1 MAVKN
6 VIILI
11 MILFPSLAFAQPSIR
26 FDAET
31 HDFGVV
37 AQGNVEHI
45 FEFENGGT
53 EDLEIGPLK
62 PS

>member
-1 MAVKN
+1 MLMKN

-11 MILFPSLAFAQPSIR
+11 MLLCPSLAFAQPSIR
-26 FDAET
+26 FDGEA

-37 AQGNVEHI
+37 AQGNIEHV
-45 FEFENGGT
+45 FEFENAGT